1 MPVAVDRLGRNP
13 FTPDFDVPPPVLAG
27 REKELKILSQMA
39 TDLDTG
45 SNVRSIVLY
54 GPRGN
59 GKTAL
64 LNSSDRYKPR
74 RTRIRIVQTLAQ
86 ALRSPQDLADV
97 LLEKTGPS
105 KAGLSKVG
113 GSLKVLGVGVSAE
126 RQNTDSHD
134 AVGTDAVVQ
143 SLTKRRKFSSP
154 TILML
159 DEAHDLDREV
169 GRMAL
174 AIASR
179 MKAEKTPFGLVL
191 SGTPGIRRRL
201 AEFDNWFIESAQLVR
216 VSRLD
221 NEATRKALFEPFG
234 NAGCTIELTKDE
246 MDRVLEWTQNY
257 PYFIQELGSMLFSAA
272 KAKGENRITGD
283 LLPIAKREFDLATE
297 QMYGQRI
304 DEIVRRGLIK
314 PALAVAK
321 ASLDGA
327 GSVSR
332 KDLYNSVGKCS
343 DSRSPQDILDEF
355 IDLGF
360 ISMSAKSSQ
369 RYDAGIPS
377 LMNNI
382 VSKEGDLPT

>member
-1 MPVAVDRLGRNP
+1 M
-13 FTPDFDVPPPVLAG
+13 
-27 REKELKILSQMA
+27 
-39 TDLDTG
+39 
-45 SNVRSIVLY
+45 
-54 GPRGN
+54 
-59 GKTAL
+59 
-64 LNSSDRYKPR
+64 
-74 RTRIRIVQTLAQ
+74 
-86 ALRSPQDLADV
+86 
-97 LLEKTGPS
+97 
-105 KAGLSKVG
+105 
-113 GSLKVLGVGVSAE
+113 LGVGVSAE

-134 AVGTDAVVQ
+134 AVGTEAVVQ

-154 TILML
+154 TLLML

-201 AEFDNWFIESAQLVR
+201 AEFDIWFIESAQLVR

-246 MDRVLEWTQNY
+246 TDRVLEWTQNY

-272 KAKGENRITGD
+272 KAKGENHITGD

-343 DSRSPQDILDEF
+343 DSRSPEDILDEF

-369 RYDAGIPS
+369 RYDAGIPA